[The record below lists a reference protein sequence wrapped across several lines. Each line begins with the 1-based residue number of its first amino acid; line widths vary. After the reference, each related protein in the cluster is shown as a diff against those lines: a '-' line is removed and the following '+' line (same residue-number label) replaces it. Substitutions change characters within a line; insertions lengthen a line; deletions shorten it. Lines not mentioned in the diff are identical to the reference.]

1 MSESFS
7 SDRIHSVNK
16 IGGKNMSKP
25 EDVGRLAQR
34 LSDRGEA
41 ATYVVSAFTKVTNE
55 LYAAMDKLNG
65 QRFNDQLI
73 HDSFDPVK
81 GIHHDFIDKH
91 LERKFQPE
99 ARGIYLRSF
108 LWVVHAL
115 RMQRD
120 TVSNTLTPND
130 QTYKVRD
137 EVIGF
142 GEHMSPALIAIY
154 LRQMGFKVNHIQGI
168 KAQGEV
174 YVNGHI
180 SVEKLHGSMRNGV
193 QAAVKPTINETREGV
208 IRLIGGHISG
218 TPHGIAVD
226 VGRSYTDTTAVN
238 AAFALRDAGEPVEV
252 IRYWKDVD
260 SVKTANPKDLN
271 PNKNTAYS
279 IPEMSFTEGLEAAT
293 GGSQLVHIDA
303 LALAKR
309 EEEHAEGHKEM
320 RIELSNIEKPE
331 APAGTVFSNNEN
343 ITEEP
348 FKCIASNK
356 HVDTITLTV
365 PAMANRKGFL
375 SAISDVLERNGL
387 SIDTFTTEGTS
398 IFCSIDLPQDEADKE
413 EARKAIATACKE
425 MDNLTV
431 GGENYSIPDGAIEW
445 KRHLASLSI
454 VGNELVDKQG
464 ALTWITSILAAH
476 DINIEV
482 ISHTTNQKRV
492 TIFVEE
498 KELQNAVQ
506 AIHSVLVDGN
516 EDDIQYLVDKRVL
529 ALRALS
535 QAFQRRDSIP
545 ADNTEVTEASEA
557 E

>member
-1 MSESFS
+1 MPESIP

-25 EDVGRLAQR
+25 EDVGRLVQT

-41 ATYVVSAFTKVTNE
+41 ATYVMSAFTKVTNE

-65 QRFNDQLI
+65 QYFCNDRMMNAG
-73 HDSFDPVK
+73 FEPVQA
-81 GIHHDFIDKH
+81 IHHDFIDKH
-91 LERKFQPE
+91 IEKKRQSE
-99 ARGIYLRSF
+99 ARALYTRAFMWLKHDLQMHRSRVTTI
-108 LWVVHAL
+108 LAPGE
-115 RMQRD
+115 D
-120 TVSNTLTPND
+120 
-130 QTYKVRD
+130 TYKIRD
-137 EVIGF
+137 QVIGF
-142 GEHMSPALIAIY
+142 GEHMSPALMAIY
-154 LRQMGFKVNHIQGI
+154 LQQLGFKVNHIQGVQ
-168 KAQGEV
+168 ALGEV
-174 YVNGHI
+174 QVNGQI
-180 SVEKLHGSMRNGV
+180 SVDKLHESMREGI
-193 QAAVKPTINETREGV
+193 QASVKPSIDETREGV

-238 AAFALRDAGEPVEV
+238 TAFALRDAGEPIEV

-260 SVKTANPKDLN
+260 AVMTANPKDLD
-271 PNKNTAYS
+271 PKKNRARP

-303 LALAKR
+303 LAMAR
-309 EEEHAEGHKEM
+309 SEEERTDSYKQM
-320 RIELSNIEKPE
+320 RIELSNIERPE
-331 APAGTVFSNNEN
+331 EEAGTVFSNKEK
-343 ITEEP
+343 TSEKP

-356 HVDTITLTV
+356 HVDTITVTI

-398 IFCSIDLPQDEADKE
+398 IFCSVDLPQDDADKTE
-413 EARKAIATACKE
+413 MRKAIETACKE
-425 MDNLTV
+425 MDSLTV
-431 GGENYSIPDGAIEW
+431 GGENYSIPEGAIEW
-445 KRHLASLSI
+445 RENLASLSI

-492 TIFVEE
+492 TIFVDERQL
-498 KELQNAVQ
+498 KNAVQ

-516 EDDIQYLVDKRVL
+516 QDDIQYLVDRRVS
-529 ALRALS
+529 ALKALS
-535 QAFQRRDSIP
+535 QAFQKRDSLP
-545 ADNTEVTEASEA
+545 PVATDVLNRD
-557 E
+557 